1 VSRGT
6 SNAAIL
12 LHAIWPRRREI
23 DGWIFD
29 RRTRLFLHN
38 ILRFWL
44 KAALLKADYFW
55 LHSKQHCLTL

>member
-29 RRTRLFLHN
+29 RRTR
-38 ILRFWL
+38 
-44 KAALLKADYFW
+44 
-55 LHSKQHCLTL
+55 